1 MVGQIYTTKL
11 QLNKANSFDIE
22 APFLDLDLS
31 LTNDIVLSKIYDEQ
45 DDFNFE
51 IVNIPFFMEMFLYPL
66 PMVYIFHSLFLLQ
79 ELVIMLMT
87 SQTETYC

>member
-1 MVGQIYTTKL
+1 MVGQIYTTEH

-22 APFLDLDLS
+22 APFLDLDFS

-51 IVNIPFFMEMFLYPL
+51 IVKFPFFMEMFLNPL
-66 PMVYIFHSLFLLQ
+66 PMVYIFHSLFLL
-79 ELVIMLMT
+79 
-87 SQTETYC
+87 